1 MTFEE
6 YLIEMGKRDSKFEA
20 VIDNSDMPETFCPGD
35 NYYFSDYCHQKY
47 GDLLSANVKIINA
60 ETDIT
65 NEVIEVEYDNY
76 RKACNFCMAMAGY
89 GSELETELLF
99 PEKETEEVLDLTVS
113 SGRR

>member
-6 YLIEMGKRDSKFEA
+6 YLIEMGKRDSEFEA
-20 VIDNSDMPETFCPGD
+20 VIDNSDMPATFCPGD
-35 NYYFSDYCHQKY
+35 DYYFSDYCHKKY
-47 GDLLSANVKIINA
+47 GDLLNAKVNIISP

-65 NEVIEVEYDNY
+65 NEVVEVEYDNY

-89 GSELETELLF
+89 CSVSETERLF
-99 PEKETEEVLDLTVS
+99 PEKETEEMLDLTVS